1 LAFIGPKKRRKI
13 EIERENQLDFPNIPY
28 DKMILKDDT
37 HTVYFRRLGY
47 KNCPNLAV
55 RSNGKKFNLKEGQ
68 VLEDMDRWEK
78 IKELYF
84 IIVKLDKSP
93 RSKINIFNA
102 MVSLIRHCDK
112 KNLKNFY
119 SEHAIKSFVSHLKNR
134 YHDGIKGQTLMGIQ
148 TSIKIVLLEV
158 EPSLL
163 LNLRSDFLYI
173 PRDTT
178 PTLPYTDQEIKQ
190 IVQALYK
197 IFNTYRKC
205 ITSDEIPKI
214 HPLYNKDILSM
225 NKNLNSFTEASWR
238 KKLYSKNSYDSW
250 RNELIKSAFFLTS
263 FYTGANLTALINL
276 RISDISKDEFSQIS
290 SRAYILKT
298 VKNRQGGRKNFI
310 EIGFSKKAKDFFET
324 WLLLLKIITKKECDY
339 VFPQLVKGQVRK
351 PTSLTISASI
361 NNTFRLLGLPSLST
375 QRFRKTKATLIMRAT
390 ESIFAVA
397 EGLNNNPET
406 VSKHYSDGVPE
417 TMEFSLAGALD
428 IRQRTVQGESL
439 NIAIIKSSYDFTD
452 PVREK
457 FYLKNKIKIPDT
469 LSNGLRCKDTFGEK
483 AQQLKNSLVKAGLAK
498 EEDKVACHKFL
509 ECFGCPHHAV
519 IAEVNDIWL
528 MLSFRDVILEA
539 SCQPSIN
546 TIPAS
551 ALTKVVHT
559 VESILER
566 LKAEFITEY
575 KSAEVRYSIA
585 PHPLWS
591 NDSDLNLLSEM
602 YQ

>member
-1 LAFIGPKKRRKI
+1 MAFIGPKKRRKI

-225 NKNLNSFTEASWR
+225 NK
-238 KKLYSKNSYDSW
+238 
-250 RNELIKSAFFLTS
+250 
-263 FYTGANLTALINL
+263 INL

-339 VFPQLVKGQVRK
+339 VFPQLVKGLVRK